1 MTATGI
7 KKTFKHNLALLPK
20 YKGNLKLHS
29 GSSVAVIGSGP
40 AGSFF
45 SYFLLELA
53 ERAGL
58 NVSVDIYDDKDFS
71 RCGPAGCN
79 HCGGIVSESLV
90 QLLATEG
97 INIPTKVAQKGIES
111 YVLHMDVGSVRI
123 ETPVHEKRIAA
134 MYRGA
139 GPLGTKDAKWGSFD
153 SFLQTHAVNKGAQL
167 VNDRVKNI
175 CFNSN
180 LPLVK
185 TQKGLSKTY
194 NLLVGAV
201 GVNNISALKL
211 FEGLEFGYHPPQTT
225 KTFICE
231 FFLGH
236 EMIEKYFGNSMHVFL
251 LNIPRLEFAAL
262 VPKSDNITL
271 ILLGK
276 EIDKELV
283 HSFMNTSEVKRCFP
297 PGWTDKRWPC
307 QCFPKINIKSAIKPF
322 ADRVVLVGDCSTT
335 KLYKNGI
342 GAAYYTAKAAATT
355 AIFKGI
361 SSNDFHQ
368 HYWPACQAITN
379 DNKIGGVVFAVTRLI
394 QKIRFARRGV
404 LRMTSGEQQRR
415 GAQQRM
421 SMVLWDTFTGSAT
434 YWDIF
439 LRTIHPFFLTRLLWE
454 TAVGFLPFKRAGK
467 KEEKDSKTNA
477 LGRLYRDGEAIVNQ
491 GEMGDCMYVIQ
502 SGKVMVVQSRNGKEV
517 KIAELE
523 EGDFFGEM
531 ALFEHKARTATVR
544 SMGDT
549 RALTV
554 DKKTLLHRVQE
565 DPSMA
570 FRLVQTSIGRVRKLT
585 DQVTHIKA
593 TDRRDWDSRGVFH
606 IIPEQQ
612 KKGIR
617 QHMSMIL
624 RETTIGFLP
633 FKRVGKKEQKD
644 LKTNTLGRFYKDG
657 EAIVNQGEMEDC
669 MYVIQSGKVIVVQS
683 WNGKEVKVA
692 ELGEGDFFGE
702 MALFEHKARTATVRS
717 MGNTRVFA
725 VDKKTL
731 LHMIQE
737 DPSMIFNL
745 IQTTFSRVRR
755 MNEQLSHMR
764 ATDRRDWAN
773 RTVNK

>member
-1 MTATGI
+1 MTATRI
-7 KKTFKHNLALLPK
+7 KSDFEQKLALLPK
-20 YKGNLKLHS
+20 HEHNLKLDG

-45 SYFLLELA
+45 SFFLLELA

-58 NVSVDIYDDKDFS
+58 NISVDIYDNKDFS
-71 RCGPAGCN
+71 KCGPAGCN

-153 SFLQTHAVNKGAQL
+153 SFLQAHAVSKGAQL
-167 VNDRVKNI
+167 VNDKVMSI
-175 CFNSN
+175 CFDSN
-180 LPLVK
+180 LPLVQ
-185 TQKGLSKTY
+185 TRNGLSKTY

-201 GVNNISALKL
+201 GVNNIAALKL
-211 FEGLEFGYHPPQTT
+211 FEGLEFGYQSPQIT

-231 FFLGH
+231 FFLGP
-236 EMIEKYFGNSMHVFL
+236 EMIKKYFGNSMHVFL

-262 VPKSDNITL
+262 VPKTDNITL

-283 HSFMNTSEVKRCFP
+283 QTFMNTPEVKRCFP
-297 PGWTDKRWPC
+297 PDWVDIRWPC

-322 ADRVVLVGDCSTT
+322 ADRVVLVGDCATT

-361 SSNDFHQ
+361 SSNDFLH
-368 HYWPACQAITN
+368 HYWPACQSITN
-379 DNKIGGVVFAVTRLI
+379 DNKIGGVVFAATRLI

-404 LRMTSGEQQRR
+404 LRMTSGEQQKR
-415 GAQQRM
+415 GAHQRM

-439 LRTIHPFFLTRLLWE
+439 LRALHPFFLTRLLWA
-454 TAVGFLPFKRAGK
+454 TTIGFLPFERIGK
-467 KEEKDSKTNA
+467 KEEKNLETNA
-477 LGRLYRDGEAIVNQ
+477 LGRLYKDGEAIINQ

-502 SGKVMVVQSRNGKEV
+502 SGKVMVVQSRDGKEV
-517 KIAELE
+517 KVAEL
-523 EGDFFGEM
+523 GDRDFFGEM
-531 ALFEHKARTATVR
+531 ALFERTARTATVR

-549 RALTV
+549 RVLTV

-570 FRLVQTSIGRVRKLT
+570 FRLVQTSISRVRKIT
-585 DQVTHIKA
+585 DQITNLKA
-593 TDRRDWDSRGVFH
+593 ADRRDWDSRGVFH
-606 IIPEQQ
+606 IIPEEQQ

-617 QHMSMIL
+617 HHMSMIL
-624 RETTIGFLP
+624 QEAARMGE
-633 FKRVGKKEQKD
+633 EKD
-644 LKTNTLGRFYKDG
+644 LESNALGRLYKDG
-657 EAIVNQGEMEDC
+657 EAIVNQGEWEDC
-669 MYVIQSGKVIVVQS
+669 MYVIQSGKVMIVQS
-683 WNGKEVKVA
+683 RNGKEVKVA

-702 MALFEHKARTATVRS
+702 MALFEQKARMATVRS
-717 MGNTRVFA
+717 IGETRVLT

-731 LHMIQE
+731 LHKIQE
-737 DPSMIFNL
+737 DPSMILNL
-745 IQTTFSRVRR
+745 IKMTFSRIRK
-755 MNEQLSHMR
+755 MNKQISDMM
-764 ATDRRDWAN
+764 AADRRDWAN
-773 RTVNK
+773 RPDVKPDV